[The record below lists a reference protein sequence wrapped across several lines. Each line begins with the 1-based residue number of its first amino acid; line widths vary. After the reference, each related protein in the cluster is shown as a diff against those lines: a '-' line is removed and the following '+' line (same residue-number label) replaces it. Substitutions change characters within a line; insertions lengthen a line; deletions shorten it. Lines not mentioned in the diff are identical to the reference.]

1 MDFYSYFK
9 ERFSWG
15 SNPYSAVEKCR
26 QIVDE
31 LMMNPIIP
39 SRISNEA
46 AVDFLA
52 AVRDFAGDGCFVSD
66 EFATILGSLTGG
78 LRTMMEEVEAA
89 DEAFGQEMADAG
101 QGEGGGPLYTPGDY
115 EVRQVDL
122 DGNELEDDANVKEQQ
137 QLMLQTAQPGDTIVA
152 LEVSRLARSTRQ
164 LCEIMETIRDRHLCL
179 QIVGSI
185 TLDCRTGQPD
195 PMSEAFLQIAGVFS
209 QLELSMI
216 RARVRSGMENARA
229 KGVRL
234 GRPPICAEG
243 VPDRFVRYY
252 AGYLQGRY
260 NVSELSRL
268 TGVSRPTVYRYIKA
282 MEAG

>member
-1 MDFYSYFK
+1 MDNKPGFNVTHGY
-9 ERFSWG
+9 
-15 SNPYSAVEKCR
+15 CR
-26 QIVDE
+26 C
-31 LMMNPIIP
+31 
-39 SRISNEA
+39 STNE
-46 AVDFLA
+46 D
-52 AVRDFAGDGCFVSD
+52 RQD
-66 EFATILGSLTGG
+66 IN
-78 LRTMMEEVEAA
+78 
-89 DEAFGQEMADAG
+89 
-101 QGEGGGPLYTPGDY
+101 
-115 EVRQVDL
+115 RQVR
-122 DGNELEDDANVKEQQ
+122 ELKQHGATRIWQEFEHGDANVKEQQ
-137 QLMLQTAQPGDTIVA
+137 QLMLQTAQPGDTIVV

-179 QIVGSI
+179 QIIGSI

-234 GRPPICAEG
+234 GRPPICVDG

-260 NVSELSRL
+260 NVSELARL
-268 TGVSRPTVYRYIKA
+268 TGVSRPTVYRYLKA
-282 MEAG
+282 LEAG